1 MARIRSVHP
10 GLFTDEAFV
19 ALSEAAQVFLIGL
32 WTEADDQGIFE
43 WKPLTLRMRLRPT
56 KDGDVEA
63 ILAELEAHNCIKS
76 VEICGR
82 KYGAVRNFR
91 RYQRPKKPNSVHPM
105 TSEFRTYVGLSEPS
119 SEPEADKATPVS
131 AKGGNGSADV
141 GGRVEEAGGRTPS
154 PVPIGT
160 SEGRSRA
167 SPVDLEDPKTQLYHR
182 AKKVLGKGAGGQVT
196 ALLRACGDSV
206 PKARAALEQA
216 SIKADPGAYIAAVIR
231 GRRTDEDEA
240 AIRERNIASGLSL

>member
-19 ALSEAAQVFLIGL
+19 SLSEAAQIFLIGL

-56 KDGDVEA
+56 KDGDVA
-63 ILAELEAHNCIKS
+63 VLLAELEGHNMVMCS
-76 VEICGR
+76 EIHGR
-82 KYGAVRNFR
+82 KYGAIRNFR
-91 RYQRPKKPNSVHPM
+91 RYQRPKRPNSVHPI
-105 TSEFRTYVGLSEPS
+105 TDEFRTYVGLSPPS
-119 SEPEADKATPVS
+119 SEQEADRDPPIS
-131 AKGGNGSADV
+131 DKGGNRPADV
-141 GGRVEEAGGRTPS
+141 GGRMKEVGGRTPS
-154 PVPIGT
+154 TGSKEP

-182 AKKVLGKGAGGQVT
+182 GTEVLGESSGGQIT
-196 ALLRACGDSV
+196 KLLKTCGGSI

-216 SIKADPGAYIAAVIR
+216 SIKANPGEYIAGVIR